1 MKIAWISRHEVLPA
15 QRRALEERFGGVEIV
30 KIVDT
35 FTSADNVLRQ
45 LDAAGAG
52 AAVVVL
58 PLSMIS
64 ILTERRPDFIW
75 IWSEMKF
82 LHHCDGPF
90 SCPAWNPD
98 TDNWMSSL
106 SGMNRHLRFVKFHR
120 IRSVKMEL
128 EPL

>member
-15 QRRALEERFGGVEIV
+15 QRRALEERFGRVEIV

-64 ILTERRPDFIW
+64 ILTERRPDF
-75 IWSEMKF
+75 SLDMVRDEV
-82 LHHCDGPF
+82 
-90 SCPAWNPD
+90 PAP
-98 TDNWMSSL
+98 
-106 SGMNRHLRFVKFHR
+106 LRRPVL
-120 IRSVKMEL
+120 VPGV
-128 EPL
+128 EPGHGQLDVVAERGEQAPALREVPQDPQR